1 MKAIIEQIFGTYTPP
16 TYAVTDYVDIDGT
29 LTAVTTNIVP
39 PGCAGVDWVY
49 IAGVVLFAICLYSVF
64 RIIGSVFK

>member
-1 MKAIIEQIFGTYTPP
+1 MRDLIVSIFGTYTPP

-39 PGCAGVDWVY
+39 AGCAGVDWVY